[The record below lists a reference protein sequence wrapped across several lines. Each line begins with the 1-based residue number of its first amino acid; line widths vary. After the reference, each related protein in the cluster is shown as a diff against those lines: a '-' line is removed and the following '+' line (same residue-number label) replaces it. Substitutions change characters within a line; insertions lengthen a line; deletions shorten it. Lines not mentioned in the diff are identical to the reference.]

1 MRFYSYEFLKRQISV
16 LNLAKVSGI
25 IFISI
30 IVVFSVYMYY
40 RKKKESKY
48 RELVI
53 ITMMLLL
60 LLICLKI
67 EDYRNYNL
75 SNNNYYESINLIE
88 QVSRKMGVI
97 RDRIYITRGEN
108 AYGTIIKINNTY
120 YKAIKDSNNG
130 ILFEQI
136 TLVNPD
142 VELVEVDK

>member
-1 MRFYSYEFLKRQISV
+1 MRFYSYEFLRRQISV

-30 IVVFSVYMYY
+30 IVIFSVYMYY

-60 LLICLKI
+60 LLICSKI

-75 SNNNYYESINLIE
+75 SNHNYYESINLIE

-120 YKAIKDSNNG
+120 YKAIKDSNSG

>member
-60 LLICLKI
+60 LLICSKI
-67 EDYRNYNL
+67 EDYR
-75 SNNNYYESINLIE
+75 
-88 QVSRKMGVI
+88 
-97 RDRIYITRGEN
+97 IYKLNRTSF
-108 AYGTIIKINNTY
+108 T
-120 YKAIKDSNNG
+120 
-130 ILFEQI
+130 
-136 TLVNPD
+136 
-142 VELVEVDK
+142 